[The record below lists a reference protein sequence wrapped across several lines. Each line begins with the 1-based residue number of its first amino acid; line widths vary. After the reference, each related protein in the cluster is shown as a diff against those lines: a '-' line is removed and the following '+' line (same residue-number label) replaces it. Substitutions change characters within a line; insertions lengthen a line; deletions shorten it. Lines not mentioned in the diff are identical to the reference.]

1 MPSSDRSREDTL
13 VVPHLTSPSTNT
25 LGRRRSHA
33 VKNLQ
38 MILNEC
44 VTAYMRASI
53 LAYWRMLLR
62 RGCRLKTV
70 RQAWSQKARLLPTP
84 TAETTAKAIPAG
96 RAESTI
102 CTCRLH
108 MRPWRRPNILDY
120 ALGPSVVFAFSSR
133 STAVDLHVLIRGRA
147 TARRLARSRSI
158 RDGPHAGYRGSNRG
172 RQPAVFRARS
182 HPGISPDPA
191 HLFFQ
196 PRRLYTPGLDWY
208 VQPYLYCPPLF
219 TTCLYAL
226 SRKYVQYVPTIG
238 NSF

>member
-25 LGRRRSHA
+25 FGRRRSHA

-38 MILNEC
+38 MILNER

-70 RQAWSQKARLLPTP
+70 RQAWSQKARLLPMP
-84 TAETTAKAIPAG
+84 PAATTAKAIPAD
-96 RAESTI
+96 RAENTI

-120 ALGPSVVFAFSSR
+120 ALGPSRFRLGIPTWWSLSFF
-133 STAVDLHVLIRGRA
+133 VLRHTHAHGW
-147 TARRLARSRSI
+147 LARASAPPRALFITVCPRSSY
-158 RDGPHAGYRGSNRG
+158 GGECP
-172 RQPAVFRARS
+172 FCRS
-182 HPGISPDPA
+182 VS
-191 HLFFQ
+191 
-196 PRRLYTPGLDWY
+196 
-208 VQPYLYCPPLF
+208 
-219 TTCLYAL
+219 
-226 SRKYVQYVPTIG
+226 S
-238 NSF
+238 

>member
-133 STAVDLHVLIRGRA
+133 SMDSYC
-147 TARRLARSRSI
+147 SRSTCPYT
-158 RDGPHAGYRGSNRG
+158 RQGHRTSFGAQSLDSRRPSRG
-172 RQPAVFRARS
+172 
-182 HPGISPDPA
+182 
-191 HLFFQ
+191 L
-196 PRRLYTPGLDWY
+196 PR
-208 VQPYLYCPPLF
+208 
-219 TTCLYAL
+219 
-226 SRKYVQYVPTIG
+226 
-238 NSF
+238 